1 MINMVKGDANNK
13 KLGSCG
19 VPIPG
24 TICKVVSTETGEPL
38 GPNTPGELC
47 IKVIKNKCNLQLSV

>member
-24 TICKVVSTETGEPL
+24 TICKVVNTETGEAL

-47 IKVIKNKCNLQLSV
+47 CKVS